1 MNTGSRQRSASN
13 RSTAGGGDQRRD
25 YLQTPP
31 PHSFAGQNLSVPT
44 GAEPVSIPGYIDH
57 NNQLYVS
64 AGPHS
69 PYVYPGSSPSL
80 RPRAQTYA
88 DPSLAHQQTA
98 QYQEPFRLGTPVAS
112 GGMAAP
118 NPYQAPGAQRAAQ
131 GYVPPPP
138 PAVQTPGPGGLHLPP
153 PPPRPPASAGQ
164 QHGAWMPPPPNH
176 PTQYWNANRQQA
188 YHHPPPNAQHS
199 SREPRAYDPMAY
211 SEYMSFAPLQDNQP
225 LTSATYIPGGESF
238 GPGVGIP
245 PLHSNSDS
253 LQPPGS
259 RPGIPSQP
267 SFYRG
272 GSGDFS
278 AVNDAQIYGTQQ
290 RHVFPGHNASTG
302 HPEYTSAWPPANQP
316 TASYQHLQPTPPPLS
331 TSQPP
336 PQQSSYQPPTPTSR
350 HRNLILPAKETQEH
364 YSPAHETMRMP
375 FSQSSQAYQSDV
387 SSNRDHSSSGEHPG
401 SPQDQNWPKER
412 VQIWLAAHS
421 FSNEWQAAFEHL
433 DVHGAQFLDLGR
445 GGGRNRDIGF
455 MAQKLLPQVT
465 RECEYAGTVPE
476 QSRER
481 EESKRLRKL
490 VREVIQSGGASTTPA
505 TANPNGSNTSLPLH
519 NVRRESRQFQSA
531 GTEGNVEISPSNS
544 RQDVNLLGTTPGDES
559 PGHAIPPLGVPR
571 QNHHEKQRSVTLD
584 SYNNPHTNGRSS
596 FTQQALSSVGEIIR
610 RHSPSASGDLTR
622 GYPTSPAQS
631 PGPSSAKPA
640 ASASGRFY
648 GHGHARGI
656 SSDTNVSG
664 HGASL
669 SPGPNR
675 VVSTPSNRDSD
686 GLFAKPIPQDASS
699 RRNAQDGSRPPHIE
713 PSAKPLLETPV
724 SAKEHK
730 GIWSRIRRD
739 KKVHESHPSPI
750 DDEQSPASPHP
761 SKQIPF
767 DRHGDASFA
776 EVPASR
782 RNLSM
787 ESADMMAPSRGKQ
800 ATNEKKFIFV
810 TPDGWNY
817 RLIDVTDVQTAEH
830 MRTVICYNLGVQESP
845 EVTMHV
851 TSPGQLEHEDA
862 LDDNLLM
869 GARSRVADQPG
880 SLKLFIRVPGLPQPP
895 ESSALANQVQSS
907 PFGGPSFGDPR
918 LNGGSLDSPSTSTYR
933 SGESTLVPDKVQAL
947 RNLQKDEELIGRHE
961 AEQAQQNDAAPISE
975 HERLAILEAKAEEH
989 RRETQRKQ
997 TEYLTQRR
1005 NQIAQVGRF
1014 HDFDQPRNSPYET
1027 SRPPLPNDYFDQE
1040 KRPDPLVPMRKAP
1053 PVPEPTSTLNKA
1065 NSLTRKQVPPG
1076 RSSWPRKDDPAKRI
1090 SSGSIP
1096 EEEPRRP
1103 SGRGIAAALAGAG
1116 KFAGLVG
1123 VPNSAPNSASSSA
1136 PAAPSGLQKSSTLP
1150 DLREQ
1155 AALHGQK
1162 ALAGIEF
1169 NRMANGRVSPS
1180 SPRSPFTMSKGGQ
1193 SFKIPEYIEGNDDEK
1208 SEDTLRARPNLTLRT
1223 PPNPALSKIKTDV
1236 PSHSPDVSP
1245 STAHPSTSL
1254 SRMSSRRSYGPSFHL
1269 PDKPVDFHP
1278 SPAIGITQEDS
1289 DEDSDNGL
1297 FAKPLAKQTSSVSPT
1312 TSRKA
1317 ERILGISEGSSATI
1331 NRGSPRPDL
1340 KLKTSRANVRFDAQ
1354 NQAERQPAQ
1363 EVTAGETLEPE
1374 RPVPASA
1381 ASTHW
1386 SADSPDDF
1394 ARFGNRRESFA
1405 SEIWANRPPAEAL
1418 VEHLDEFFPN
1428 VDLDQP
1434 MDEGA
1439 NEGNGDS
1446 PQGGDKNAL
1455 SQKTSSGD
1463 LHGANRNPGFLSSMD
1478 EHDILGSNQS
1488 TLKRS
1493 DQYPSVAQ
1501 RSIRK
1506 SGGLGRTK
1514 SIRDVVKGAY
1524 QMEGAPQHPST
1535 SSYASSRGSGQIQN
1549 ALVSRVNTLRAGGD
1563 MQRRK
1568 STKMFGA
1575 RIEQVKP
1582 SRGSRLV
1589 NLETIPQDS
1598 LPTSK
1603 YHPERQPTFKWMR
1616 GQLIG
1621 KGTFGRVYL
1630 GMNTTTGELLAV
1642 KQVEVNHKAPNT
1654 DPSKIREMVKALD
1667 LEIDTMQHLDHVNIV
1682 QYLGCEKKEFSISI
1696 FLEYISGGSVGSC
1709 LRKHGKFEEAVVSSL
1724 TRQTLCGLA
1733 YLHRE
1738 GILHRDLKADNI
1750 LLDLDGTCKISDFG
1764 ISKRSA
1770 DPYINDI
1777 TNSMQGSVFWMAP
1790 EVIRAQSQALNVPST
1805 GSNMDASQAFNQGY
1819 SAKVDIWSLGCVV
1832 LEMFAGR
1839 RPWSKEEA
1847 IGAIYKLGSLNQA
1860 PPIPEDVSTVVGPAA
1875 LSFMYDCFTID
1886 PADRP
1891 TAETLLRAPFCFSDP
1906 HYNFLDTELYAKI
1919 RGAF

>member
-1 MNTGSRQRSASN
+1 MNSGSRQRSASN
-13 RSTAGGGDQRRD
+13 RSAAAGGDQRRD

-31 PHSFAGQNLSVPT
+31 PHSFTGQNLSVPT
-44 GAEPVSIPGYIDH
+44 GAEPVSIPGYIDA

-64 AGPHS
+64 AGPNS
-69 PYVYPGSSPSL
+69 PYLYPAISPSL

-88 DPSLAHQQTA
+88 DPLATQQQTG

-118 NPYQAPGAQRAAQ
+118 NPYQAPGTQRAAQ
-131 GYVPPPP
+131 GYVPPPPP
-138 PAVQTPGPGGLHLPP
+138 PAVQTPGPGGMHLPP

-164 QHGAWMPPPPNH
+164 QHGAWMPPPPNQQA
-176 PTQYWNANRQQA
+176 QYWNTNRQPA
-188 YHHPPPNAQHS
+188 YHHAPTNAQHS
-199 SREPRAYDPMAY
+199 NREPRAYDPMAY

-253 LQPPGS
+253 LQPPGT
-259 RPGIPSQP
+259 RPSIPQQP

-278 AVNDAQIYGTQQ
+278 AVNEASIYATHP
-290 RHVFPGHNASTG
+290 RHGFQGQ
-302 HPEYTSAWPPANQP
+302 PEHTSAWPPASQP
-316 TASYQHLQPTPPPLS
+316 MASYQHLQPTPPPQS
-331 TSQPP
+331 SSQPP
-336 PQQSSYQPPTPTSR
+336 PQQSSYHPPTPTSR

-401 SPQDQNWPKER
+401 SPQDYNWPKER

-421 FSNEWQAAFEHL
+421 FSKEWQAAFEHL

-465 RECEYAGTVPE
+465 RECEYAGTAPD

-490 VREVIQSGGASTTPA
+490 VREVIHSGGASTTPA

-519 NVRRESRQFQSA
+519 NVRRESRQFPSA
-531 GTEGNVEISPSNS
+531 GTEGNVENSPNTS
-544 RQDVNLLGTTPGDES
+544 RQDVNLLGTTPSTAGDDS
-559 PGHAIPPLGVPR
+559 PGRAMPPPPLGAPR
-571 QNHHEKQRSVTLD
+571 QHHEKQRSVTLD
-584 SYNNPHTNGRSS
+584 SYTNPAANGRSN
-596 FTQQALSSVGEIIR
+596 FTQQALGSVGDIIR
-610 RHSPSASGDLTR
+610 RHSPSASGELSR

-631 PGPSSAKPA
+631 PGLSSAKPA
-640 ASASGRFY
+640 ASAGGRYY
-648 GHGHARGI
+648 GQGHTRVI
-656 SSDTNVSG
+656 SSDNVSA
-664 HGASL
+664 HGSSL

-686 GLFAKPIPQDASS
+686 GLFAKPIPQDISS
-699 RRNAQDGSRPPHIE
+699 RRNAQDGSRPPHVE
-713 PSAKPLLETPV
+713 ASAKPVMETPV

-730 GIWSRIRRD
+730 GLWSRIRRD

-750 DDEQSPASPHP
+750 DDEHSPASPYA
-761 SKQIPF
+761 SKHVPF
-767 DRHGDASFA
+767 GRHGDASHPDR
-776 EVPASR
+776 PASR

-787 ESADMMAPSRGKQ
+787 ESADMITQPRGRQ
-800 ATNEKKFIFV
+800 GASEKKFIFV
-810 TPDGWNY
+810 TPDHWNY
-817 RLIDVTDVQTAEH
+817 RLIDVTDVETAEQ
-830 MRTVICYNLGVQESP
+830 MRTVICYNLGVPESS

-851 TSPGQLEHEDA
+851 TSPGQQDHEET

-869 GARSRVADQPG
+869 SARKRMADQPG
-880 SLKLFIRVPGLPQPP
+880 SLKLFIRVPGISQPP
-895 ESSALANQVQSS
+895 ESSGTTAQIPNS
-907 PFGGPSFGDPR
+907 PFGGPASGDPR
-918 LNGGSLDSPSTSTYR
+918 LNGGNMNSPSTSTVR
-933 SGESTLVPDKVQAL
+933 SGESTLVPEKMQAL
-947 RNLQKDEELIGRHE
+947 HNLQKEEESTGFHE
-961 AEQAQQNDAAPISE
+961 QNRAQQQDAEPTSE

-989 RRETQRKQ
+989 RREMQRKQ

-1014 HDFDQPRNSPYET
+1014 HDFDQPRSSPYET
-1027 SRPPLPNDYFDQE
+1027 SRPPLPNDYFEE
-1040 KRPDPLVPMRKAP
+1040 KKPDPLVPMRKAP
-1053 PVPEPTSTLNKA
+1053 PVPEPTNTLNKA
-1065 NSLTRKQVPPG
+1065 NSLTRKQVPIG
-1076 RSSWPRKDDPAKRI
+1076 RSSWSRREDPAKRI
-1090 SSGSIP
+1090 SSDSIP
-1096 EEEPRRP
+1096 EEDSRRP

-1123 VPNSAPNSASSSA
+1123 VPNSAPNSASSST
-1136 PAAPSGLQKSSTLP
+1136 PIPPSNLQKSSTLP

-1155 AALHGQK
+1155 AAQHGQK

-1169 NRMANGRVSPS
+1169 NRLGNGRVSPS

-1193 SFKIPEYIEGNDDEK
+1193 SFKIPEYIEGNEDEK

-1223 PPNPALSKIKTDV
+1223 PSNPAVNKIKSNE
-1236 PSHSPDVSP
+1236 PWQNQPFQYQSPDVSP
-1245 STAHPSTSL
+1245 STAHPTTSL

-1278 SPAIGITQEDS
+1278 SPAIGTTQEDS
-1289 DEDSDNGL
+1289 DEDSDDGL
-1297 FAKPLAKQTSSVSPT
+1297 FAKPLVKQTGSISPT

-1317 ERILGISEGSSATI
+1317 ERILGISESSSANI
-1331 NRGSPRPDL
+1331 NRESPRPDL
-1340 KLKTSRANVRFDAQ
+1340 KLKTSKANVRFDAQ
-1354 NQAERQPAQ
+1354 NQPERQPAQ
-1363 EVTAGETLEPE
+1363 EGTAGEALEPE

-1394 ARFGNRRESFA
+1394 ARFGGRRESFA
-1405 SEIWANRPPAEAL
+1405 SEVWANRPPAEAL

-1434 MDEGA
+1434 M
-1439 NEGNGDS
+1439 NEEQQDGNGDS

-1455 SQKTSSGD
+1455 SQKTSSSD
-1463 LHGANRNPGFLSSMD
+1463 LHGANRNPGYLPSMG
-1478 EHDILGSNQS
+1478 EPDILGSNES

-1506 SGGLGRTK
+1506 SGGLGRTR

-1524 QMEGAPQHPST
+1524 RMEGAPQNPST
-1535 SSYASSRGSGQIQN
+1535 SSYASSRANSQAQN
-1549 ALVSRVNTLRAGGD
+1549 PLMSRVNTLRAGGD

-1603 YHPERQPTFKWMR
+1603 SYPERQQTFKWMR

-1630 GMNTTTGELLAV
+1630 GMNTNTGELLAV

-1790 EVIRAQSQALNVPST
+1790 EVIRAQSQAMNVPSKA
-1805 GSNMDASQAFNQGY
+1805 SNMDPTSALNQGY

-1875 LSFMYDCFTID
+1875 LSFMYDCFTM
-1886 PADRP
+1886 
-1891 TAETLLRAPFCFSDP
+1891 
-1906 HYNFLDTELYAKI
+1906 
-1919 RGAF
+1919 